1 MSLSIDLSGKKGI
14 VLGVANDQSIA
25 FGCAMALR
33 KAGAQLCISYQNE
46 KARPHVA
53 PLAEQLEA
61 EIFQACDVARS
72 GELESLFRVASE
84 RWGSIDFVV
93 HSIAWSPLEE
103 LHGRLLDSS
112 AEGFARAMDIS
123 CHSFIRA
130 ARLAETLM
138 PAGGTLLSM
147 SYYGAEKVVDHYNMM
162 GPIKAALESS
172 VRYLAAELGGKNIRV
187 HALSPGPMPTRAASG
202 IARFD
207 QLMDST
213 IARAPLHRLGTPAD
227 VGAMAAFLASDLAA
241 NLTGGTHYVDAGD
254 HIML

>member
-1 MSLSIDLSGKKGI
+1 MGLAIDLNGKRGI
-14 VLGVANDQSIA
+14 VLGLANAQSIA
-25 FGCAMALR
+25 FGCAQALR
-33 KAGAQLCISYQNE
+33 EAGAQLCISYQND

-53 PLAEQLEA
+53 PLAQELGA
-61 EIFQACDVARS
+61 SIFQACDVS
-72 GELESLFRVASE
+72 HPEELEQLFDAAHK

-93 HSIAWSPLEE
+93 HSIAWSPLDE

-112 AEGFARAMDIS
+112 PQGFARAMDIS

-130 ARLAETLM
+130 ARLAEALM

-172 VRYLAAELGGKNIRV
+172 VRYLAAELGGMNIRV

-202 IARFD
+202 IAQFD
-207 QLMDST
+207 SLMEST
-213 IARAPLHRLGTPAD
+213 IARAPLHRLGTPQD
-227 VGAMAAFLASDLAA
+227 VGAMAAFLVSDLAA
-241 NLTGGTHYVDAGD
+241 NLTGSTHYVDAGD

>member
-1 MSLSIDLSGKKGI
+1 MSLVIDLNGMKGI
-14 VLGVANDQSIA
+14 VLGVANAQSIA
-25 FGCAMALR
+25 FGCAQALR
-33 KAGAQLCISYQNE
+33 EAGAQLCINYQND

-53 PLAEQLEA
+53 PLAEQLGA
-61 EIFQACDVARS
+61 SIFQACDVAHPE
-72 GELESLFRVASE
+72 ELERLFDAAKE

-93 HSIAWSPLEE
+93 HSIAWSPLHE

-130 ARLAETLM
+130 ARLAEALM
-138 PAGGTLLSM
+138 PAGGTLLTM

-172 VRYLAAELGGKNIRV
+172 VRYLAAELGGMNIRV

-202 IARFD
+202 IAQFD
-207 QLMDST
+207 SLMEST

-227 VGAMAAFLASDLAA
+227 VGAMAAFLVSDLGA
-241 NLTGGTHYVDAGD
+241 NLTGSTVYVDAGD